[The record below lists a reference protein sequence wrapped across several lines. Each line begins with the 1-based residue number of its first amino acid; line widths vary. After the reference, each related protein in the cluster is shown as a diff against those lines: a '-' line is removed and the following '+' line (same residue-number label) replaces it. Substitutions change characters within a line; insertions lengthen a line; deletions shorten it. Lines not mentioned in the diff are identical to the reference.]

1 MARFCENCGRPLA
14 DGEVCNCTGT
24 QGAPYTQPNYTQPN
38 YTQPNYTQPNY
49 TQPYGQPNYTQPAA
63 QPAQTSAF
71 VNQAKSAIQEL
82 LPILKQ
88 PFTKTQELASSGNQN
103 VGIAGIVA
111 KMAANILLLVV
122 IWNKLI
128 SYIVDQ
134 SYFFEKEELVD
145 GLKDFGISLPKLIIF
160 AIILTVGYDVL
171 KALLLKAFTQNV
183 FKGETNLSEMLTV
196 VGAQDVFSAVALL
209 AALLISLVSPLWGIG
224 LYFLASSAIAVI
236 EPVCY
241 AGVARLDGNKK
252 LFTYMIVSVIMVV
265 AVVIVYRLGFA
276 ELMSNYASLLDEL
289 F

>member
-1 MARFCENCGRPLA
+1 MAGFCENCGRPLA
-14 DGEVCNCTGT
+14 DGEVCNCTGA
-24 QGAPYTQPNYTQPN
+24 QGTP
-38 YTQPNYTQPNY
+38 YTQPNY
-49 TQPYGQPNYTQPAA
+49 TQPYGQTNYA
-63 QPAQTSAF
+63 QPVGTAQPVQTSEF
-71 VNQAKSAIQEL
+71 VNRAKSAIQEL

-103 VGIAGIVA
+103 VGIAGIAA

-128 SYIVDQ
+128 SYIVDE

-145 GLKDFGISLPKLIIF
+145 GLKEFGVSLPKLIVF
-160 AIILTVGYDVL
+160 AIVLTAGYDVL

-196 VGAQDVFSAVALL
+196 VGAQDVFSAVVLL
-209 AALLISLVSPLWGIG
+209 AALLISFVSPTWGIG
-224 LYFLASSAIAVI
+224 LYFLSASAIAII

-241 AGVARLDGNKK
+241 ANVVRLDGNKK

-265 AVVIVYRLGFA
+265 VVIIVYRMGFSD
-276 ELMSNYASLLDEL
+276 LMSNYKSILDDLL
-289 F
+289 